1 MSLSAFLYSL
11 ASVPMFASRPFLA
24 ALVTSLL
31 ARYGTSIPW
40 LEHSSVI
47 QALHG
52 APEWFTSWITL
63 SILGALTVLE
73 WLSVKHSEVR
83 AIMQELDSALKSAVA
98 MLVCLAIIDKDTAG
112 TVQSIHKAGLGFH
125 SLFAGVVGLL
135 TFGASNL
142 RASMFGLLAHLDD
155 HDDLGLQTLLHRI
168 ESSLT
173 IAAFLVLALFPL
185 IALTLA
191 ALSMLA
197 LWVMR
202 KIAQRREERSKVPC
216 AACGAAIFP
225 HATRCS
231 TCGAP
236 LALPRAVGVF
246 GQPIALPAGD
256 VARHRFELVSR
267 KRCPVCATR
276 LTQRAVRQTCAT
288 CRTVTFASPADF
300 ERYVQVLSERLP
312 RTVWICAAFS
322 AIPIVGVIPGVI
334 YYRLSVVTGLRGY
347 TPPLR
352 GCFLRVF
359 VRVLDWVLILLQPIP
374 VLGALVIP
382 TMCMTTFWIYR
393 ASLRQRAD
401 SDFAEPVAR
410 AQRA

>member
-142 RASMFGLLAHLDD
+142 RVDVRTARAPRRPRRSRIADTSAPHREQLDD
-155 HDDLGLQTLLHRI
+155 RG
-168 ESSLT
+168 
-173 IAAFLVLALFPL
+173 V
-185 IALTLA
+185 
-191 ALSMLA
+191 
-197 LWVMR
+197 
-202 KIAQRREERSKVPC
+202 
-216 AACGAAIFP
+216 
-225 HATRCS
+225 
-231 TCGAP
+231 
-236 LALPRAVGVF
+236 PRAG
-246 GQPIALPAGD
+246 
-256 VARHRFELVSR
+256 
-267 KRCPVCATR
+267 
-276 LTQRAVRQTCAT
+276 AV
-288 CRTVTFASPADF
+288 
-300 ERYVQVLSERLP
+300 
-312 RTVWICAAFS
+312 
-322 AIPIVGVIPGVI
+322 
-334 YYRLSVVTGLRGY
+334 
-347 TPPLR
+347 
-352 GCFLRVF
+352 
-359 VRVLDWVLILLQPIP
+359 
-374 VLGALVIP
+374 P
-382 TMCMTTFWIYR
+382 TDR
-393 ASLRQRAD
+393 
-401 SDFAEPVAR
+401 
-410 AQRA
+410 